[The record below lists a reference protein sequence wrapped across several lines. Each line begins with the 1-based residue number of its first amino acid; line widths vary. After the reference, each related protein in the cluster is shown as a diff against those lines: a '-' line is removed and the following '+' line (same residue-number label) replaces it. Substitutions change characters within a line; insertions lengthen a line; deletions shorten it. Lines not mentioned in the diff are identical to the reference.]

1 MVLPS
6 ASKAQ
11 ARHLP
16 AAPPSSPPRPAFS
29 SGLGFFLPSSLQLV
43 LEKAEG
49 RGGEGVLVG
58 GISHRRADLET
69 VHSQANGS
77 PKAVYTSLLRLL

>member
-1 MVLPS
+1 MILPS

-16 AAPPSSPPRPAFS
+16 AAPPSSPPSPGFS

-49 RGGEGVLVG
+49 TGGEGGANEASPQCRASWG
-58 GISHRRADLET
+58 GET
-69 VHSQANGS
+69 PMTMLDCSATERCS
-77 PKAVYTSLLRLL
+77 F

>member
-6 ASKAQ
+6 ALKAQ

-16 AAPPSSPPRPAFS
+16 AAPPSSPPSPAFS

-43 LEKAEG
+43 LEKAER
-49 RGGEGVLVG
+49 RGGEGGTNEASPQCRASWG
-58 GISHRRADLET
+58 GET
-69 VHSQANGS
+69 PTAMLDYSATERCS
-77 PKAVYTSLLRLL
+77 F